1 MAHVDLP
8 QELKSGEIHVHE
20 PVSEEE
26 FQTLLAAFSILL
38 KIEQR
43 ILAEASNDLQGDS
56 KSKLVALDPEK
67 K

>member
-1 MAHVDLP
+1 MDLP
-8 QELKSGEIHVHE
+8 QELKDGEIHVRE

-26 FQTLLAAFSILL
+26 FQTVLAAFSILL

-43 ILAEASNDLQGDS
+43 NLLEASTNLQGDS
-56 KSKLVALDPEK
+56 NSKIVATASEK